1 MLWWSL
7 ILLIAAIV
15 AAILGYGEIVA
26 GVESIAKIFFWIF
39 IILFLACIILY
50 TYSVPF
56 NYTNY
61 SVP

>member
-7 ILLIAAIV
+7 GLLIVAIV
-15 AAILGYGEIVA
+15 AAVFGYGEIVA
-26 GVESIAKIFFWIF
+26 GAERYAKILFWICL
-39 IILFLACIILY
+39 ILSVTCIVIY
-50 TYSVPF
+50 SYSVPF